1 MTTFTIDV
9 DNNITAL
16 GSDEQAKDNPE
27 AERFGSAQALASLA
41 EKWPATRL
49 VEIWNSLPGQTPVK
63 RFTSRKAAV
72 GRVWKAIQSLAPDS
86 GPQAPR
92 VASKKARPGKQTS
105 GTRKRGTA
113 RKGSKT
119 AKILDLLK
127 RPGGTTLKGLMAA
140 TKWQAHSVR
149 GFLSG
154 TVGKGLGLRV
164 KSNKEANSERTY
176 SIKA

>member
-1 MTTFTIDV
+1 MTIFTIDAN
-9 DNNITAL
+9 DNITAL
-16 GSDEQAKDNPE
+16 GSALEANSNPE
-27 AERFGSAQALASLA
+27 AQRFGNASELASLA

-49 VEIWNSLPGQTPVK
+49 VEIWNSLPGQKSVT

-86 GPQAPR
+86 GAQAAR
-92 VASKKARPGKQTS
+92 VAPKKARPGKRTS
-105 GTRKRGTA
+105 GARERGTA

-119 AKILDLLK
+119 AKILELLK

-154 TVGKGLGLRV
+154 TVGKRLGLRV
-164 KSNKEANSERTY
+164 KSNKEANGVRTY

>member
-1 MTTFTIDV
+1 MAGHPLSGNLEFLTR
-9 DNNITAL
+9 
-16 GSDEQAKDNPE
+16 PE
-27 AERFGSAQALASLA
+27 TSQTVHE
-41 EKWPATRL
+41 PAGGCRPGL
-49 VEIWNSLPGQTPVK
+49 EGYPEPGPGQWPTGAPGCVQK
-63 RFTSRKAAV
+63 GAA
-72 GRVWKAIQSLAPDS
+72 
-86 GPQAPR
+86 
-92 VASKKARPGKQTS
+92 GKQTS

-154 TVGKGLGLRV
+154 TVGKRLGLRV
-164 KSNKEANSERTY
+164 KSNKEANGERTY